1 MEPILLRGRHTHAGV
16 EVMRYRISL
25 PQLDDKPEIN
35 AFYEQIAKRA
45 ENFCRE
51 RIFARAEALYDEDPN
66 EKKRFSHRPYRYTLE
81 EQILSDDGTH
91 VTVRL
96 VAKACEPDGSQAQH
110 SCQQV
115 WERESEMIIGEALS

>member
-25 PQLDDKPEIN
+25 PQFEDLSEIN

-45 ENFCRE
+45 ESFCRE
-51 RIFARAEALYDEDPN
+51 RLFARAQSSYDEDPN

-81 EQILSDDGTH
+81 GQILSDDGAH
-91 VTVRL
+91 VTVKL
-96 VAKACEPDGSQAQH
+96 VASLREPDGSQAQH